1 MGADQIFQWAWRGH
15 SARATTYGGNKS
27 MSSNNNAAEAIV
39 EHLIDE
45 GVKYVFGITGDTV
58 LPIIDAIYDRQDEIH
73 YITCRLEHG
82 ATGMADAYS
91 RVTGE
96 PACVLL
102 HAGPGIANAVLGC
115 PSSYKLEQLAI

>member
-45 GVKYVFGITGDTV
+45 GVKYVFGIT
-58 LPIIDAIYDRQDEIH
+58 
-73 YITCRLEHG
+73 
-82 ATGMADAYS
+82 
-91 RVTGE
+91 
-96 PACVLL
+96 
-102 HAGPGIANAVLGC
+102 
-115 PSSYKLEQLAI
+115 